1 MKYQDLVIKDGR
13 FIGEF
18 EKMYQLF
25 EDPWNQT
32 KEGYVENSFSR
43 QLVINYIKSFKI
55 KNIIEYG
62 CGLGKTVNFIYQNT
76 GINILGID
84 ISETSIIKAKKKY
97 PNLKF
102 KVDNILNIENYTDY
116 DCYFFSEITWYL
128 LEDNMIDNLFK
139 TMSNKLK
146 GKYLIHNLVFYKG
159 LQKYG
164 NNYFSNLNEFIKFCP
179 FELIGKVEIDIKQSD
194 TIETSII
201 FKIK

>member
-1 MKYQDLVIKDGR
+1 MKYQDLVIKDGK

-32 KEGYVENSFSR
+32 KEGYVENSISR
-43 QLVINYIKSFKI
+43 QIVVNYIKSFGLKS
-55 KNIIEYG
+55 IIEYG

-84 ISETSIIKAKKKY
+84 ISETSITKSKEKY

-102 KVDNILNIENYTDY
+102 KADDILNIENYPEY

-128 LEDNMIDNLFK
+128 LEDKMLDKVFEV
-139 TMSNKLK
+139 MSNKLK

-159 LQKYG
+159 QQKYG
-164 NNYFSNLNEFIKFCP
+164 TGYFTNLDEFIKFCP
-179 FELIGKVEIDIKQSD
+179 FDLLGRVEIDIKHSD
-194 TIETSII
+194 TIETSTI
-201 FKIK
+201 FKI